1 MYKALMTKEW
11 MKTRRA
17 LIVCLCV
24 ALFFTIYALLGI
36 NRVTATHGV
45 EHIWLIMLMKDQTFI
60 DAIKY
65 VPLLCG
71 LIIGL
76 AHMMPEMQLYRLKL
90 TLHLPVPVSRL
101 LLTMLGCGLLEL
113 TLIFLIMAVAI
124 ACCYAPII
132 TGEMTTFV
140 LLSTIPWFLAGYTA
154 YLFAAAICLEG
165 RWKRRILLALIAAAL
180 ICVYFFQ
187 SAPGAYNGF
196 APWAA
201 IFTLLLVSLSFA
213 SVYRFKQGMID

>member
-1 MYKALMTKEW
+1 MTKEW

-17 LIVCLCV
+17 FIVCLCV

-76 AHMMPEMQLYRLKL
+76 AQMMPEMQLYRLKL

-101 LLTMLGCGLLEL
+101 LLTFTSLND
-113 TLIFLIMAVAI
+113 
-124 ACCYAPII
+124 
-132 TGEMTTFV
+132 
-140 LLSTIPWFLAGYTA
+140 SLAYP
-154 YLFAAAICLEG
+154 
-165 RWKRRILLALIAAAL
+165 RIDNFSWRALPLNVVLALI
-180 ICVYFFQ
+180 
-187 SAPGAYNGF
+187 
-196 APWAA
+196 
-201 IFTLLLVSLSFA
+201 LLLLPHYSNKRWGALLTLPLGIYAFIPFLLF
-213 SVYRFKQGMID
+213 RD